1 MSEIM
6 ICTADASNHSRCSS
20 GCSTCNYLMA
30 DRRGQ
35 QIKTIRWSHS
45 EDRRIMSNWFPSNY
59 ELAGAGFSAT
69 RQRPFFRD
77 VTLAGS
83 FPLLLALMLVSF
95 NLFDSLLT
103 ARALSMGFTE
113 ANPVMAGLFSMSL
126 PMGMFFKSV
135 IVVTGALVLWK
146 FRHLPVAMRG
156 MTAVTGC
163 YGAVILYHLYFQMLV
178 I

>member
-1 MSEIM
+1 MTDIM
-6 ICTADASNHSRCSS
+6 VCTADASNRSRCSS
-20 GCSTCNYLMA
+20 GCSNCNYLMT

-35 QIKTIRWSHS
+35 QLKTIRWSHS

-59 ELAGAGFSAT
+59 ELAGAGFSST
-69 RQRPFFRD
+69 SQRPFFRD
-77 VTLAGS
+77 VTLAES

-113 ANPVMAGLFSMSL
+113 ANPVMAGLFNMSL

-135 IVVTGALVLWK
+135 IVGTGALVLWK
-146 FRHLPVAMRG
+146 FRHLPVARRG